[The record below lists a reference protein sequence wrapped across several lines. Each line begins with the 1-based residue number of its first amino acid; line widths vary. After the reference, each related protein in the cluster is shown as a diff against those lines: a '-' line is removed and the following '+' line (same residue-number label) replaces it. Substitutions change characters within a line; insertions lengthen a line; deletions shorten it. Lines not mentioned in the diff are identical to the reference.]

1 MTAIEHNKILAI
13 GLGAFAAIFAFTIL
27 LLLVV
32 SLGVFVAL
40 SISLANETGNGQQA
54 GIGVLGGV
62 VAVIFYGLL
71 GAIIVVPMAL
81 ASRKMLKRRRNAR
94 IWGIIAAIL
103 VAAIIPLGT
112 MLGIYGLWFFFSAE
126 GRRFYLSVDTGEM
139 QALPNQ

>member
-13 GLGAFAAIFAFTIL
+13 GFGAFAAIFAFTIL

-40 SISLANETGNGQQA
+40 GISLANETGNGQQA

-103 VAAIIPLGT
+103 VATIIPLGT

-126 GRRFYLSVDTGEM
+126 GRRFYLSGDAGAM